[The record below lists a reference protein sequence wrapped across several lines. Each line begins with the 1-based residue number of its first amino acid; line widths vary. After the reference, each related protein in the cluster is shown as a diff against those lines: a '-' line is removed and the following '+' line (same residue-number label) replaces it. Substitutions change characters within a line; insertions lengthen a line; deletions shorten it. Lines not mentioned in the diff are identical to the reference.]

1 MVMNCVMEV
10 VMVGAVMISGVVVLA
25 VVRMAGLGY
34 GILVV
39 VVVGCVME
47 VKVVMV
53 VEAEV
58 VGWW

>member
-1 MVMNCVMEV
+1 M
-10 VMVGAVMISGVVVLA
+10 VMISGVVVL
-25 VVRMAGLGY
+25 VVVMMAGLGY

-47 VKVVMV
+47 GKVVMV

-58 VGWW
+58 VGDSRKGSVGGGGDWC